1 MKTVMIVD
9 DALFMR
15 KTIKKMFERAGYEVV
30 AEAEN
35 GKDALEKYMEK
46 KPDVVTMDIA
56 MPIMDGLLS
65 LKEILK
71 LDEDANILMVSA
83 IGQEELVGEALISG
97 AKGFI
102 VKPFTE
108 ELLMNAVDQLF

>member
-35 GKDALEKYMEK
+35 GKIALEKFKENN
-46 KPDVVTMDIA
+46 PDIITMDIA
-56 MPIMDGLLS
+56 MPVMDGLLS

-71 LDEDANILMVSA
+71 EDENANILMVSA
-83 IGQEELVGEALISG
+83 IGQEELVGEALANG

-108 ELLMNAVDQLF
+108 ELLMSAVEQLF

>member
-35 GKDALEKYMEK
+35 GKEAFDKYMTK
-46 KPDVVTMDIA
+46 KPDVITMDIA
-56 MPIMDGLLS
+56 MPVMDGLLS

-71 LDEDANILMVSA
+71 IDETANVLMVSA
-83 IGQEELVGEALISG
+83 IGQEELVGEALACG

-108 ELLMNAVDQLF
+108 ELLMSAVDQLF

>member
-35 GKDALEKYMEK
+35 GKEALDKYMTK
-46 KPDVVTMDIA
+46 KPDVITMDIA
-56 MPIMDGLLS
+56 MPVMDGLLS

-71 LDEDANILMVSA
+71 IDETANVLMVSA
-83 IGQEELVGEALISG
+83 IGQEELVGEALSCG

-108 ELLMNAVDQLF
+108 ELLMSAVDQLF

>member
-35 GKDALEKYMEK
+35 GKEALDKYMTK
-46 KPDVVTMDIA
+46 KPDVITMDIA
-56 MPIMDGLLS
+56 MPVMDGLLS

-71 LDEDANILMVSA
+71 IDETANVLMVSA
-83 IGQEELVGEALISG
+83 IGQEELVGEALACG

-108 ELLMNAVDQLF
+108 ELLMSAVDQLF